1 MEIKEAN
8 FDTVDAR
15 LEAHKSWKDH
25 LPNFLSRGVEL
36 DPSNNICIVRQ
47 NMDTLD
53 KTWNYTHNIS

>member
-1 MEIKEAN
+1 MEIKESN

-36 DPSNNICIVRQ
+36 DPSTTFVL
-47 NMDTLD
+47 LD
-53 KTWNYTHNIS
+53 KTWIP